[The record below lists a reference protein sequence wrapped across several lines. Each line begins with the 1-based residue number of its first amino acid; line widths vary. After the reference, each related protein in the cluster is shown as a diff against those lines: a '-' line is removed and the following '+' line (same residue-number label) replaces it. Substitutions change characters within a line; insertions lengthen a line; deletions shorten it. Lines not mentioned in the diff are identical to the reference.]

1 MFSATKD
8 PQGSSVTHSVSSQTH
23 QESMRSHLRFNNY
36 AFWRLSHPETRFW
49 ELLRAL
55 PLKLGMKKKK
65 SNFSNQS
72 LRKFNFNHRCLLSP
86 AHLHLSRA

>member
-23 QESMRSHLRFNNY
+23 QESLRSHLRFNNY
-36 AFWRLSHPETRFW
+36 AFWRLSHPETRFL

-65 SNFSNQS
+65 AISQIS
-72 LRKFNFNHRCLLSP
+72 H
-86 AHLHLSRA
+86 

>member
-23 QESMRSHLRFNNY
+23 QESLRSHLRFNNY

-65 SNFSNQS
+65 KEFLKSVIEKIQF
-72 LRKFNFNHRCLLSP
+72 
-86 AHLHLSRA
+86 

>member
-23 QESMRSHLRFNNY
+23 QESLRSHLRFNNY

-65 SNFSNQS
+65 EQFLKSVIEKIQF
-72 LRKFNFNHRCLLSP
+72 
-86 AHLHLSRA
+86 

>member
-65 SNFSNQS
+65 KQFLKSVIEKIQF
-72 LRKFNFNHRCLLSP
+72 
-86 AHLHLSRA
+86 

>member
-23 QESMRSHLRFNNY
+23 QESLRSHLRFNNY

-65 SNFSNQS
+65 KQFLKSVIEKIQF
-72 LRKFNFNHRCLLSP
+72 
-86 AHLHLSRA
+86 